1 CKCEDKLHKNTL
13 RFAQK
18 ERFCMRLVLLV
29 MYLIIEVFVSY
40 EVIYII
46 GVLGFVLEIL
56 VSAFL
61 GFGILLNFRLFFGEA
76 LEKLRLKEMTYEAF
90 VGSNIFRI
98 LGAILLILPG
108 AFTDILGLLMQF
120 SVFGLMLV
128 KPFVKV
134 DSAKQNSDII
144 DVEVIEKEIKD

>member
-1 CKCEDKLHKNTL
+1 
-13 RFAQK
+13 
-18 ERFCMRLVLLV
+18 MRLILLV

-40 EVIYII
+40 EVIDII

-61 GFGILLNFRLFFGEA
+61 EFGILLNFRLFFGEA
-76 LEKLRLKEMTYEAF
+76 LGKLRSREMTYEAF

-134 DSAKQNSDII
+134 DSAKQHSDII

>member
-1 CKCEDKLHKNTL
+1 
-13 RFAQK
+13 
-18 ERFCMRLVLLV
+18 MRLILLV

-40 EVIYII
+40 EVIDII
-46 GVLGFVLEIL
+46 GVLGCVLEIL

-61 GFGILLNFRLFFGEA
+61 GVGILLNFRLFFGEA
-76 LEKLRLKEMTYEAF
+76 LGKLRSREMTYEAF

-134 DSAKQNSDII
+134 DSGKQHSDII

>member
-1 CKCEDKLHKNTL
+1 
-13 RFAQK
+13 
-18 ERFCMRLVLLV
+18 MRLVLLV

-40 EVIYII
+40 EVIDII

>member
-1 CKCEDKLHKNTL
+1 
-13 RFAQK
+13 
-18 ERFCMRLVLLV
+18 MRLILLV

-40 EVIYII
+40 EVIDII

-76 LEKLRLKEMTYEAF
+76 LGKLRSREMTYEAF

-134 DSAKQNSDII
+134 DSGKQHSDII

>member
-1 CKCEDKLHKNTL
+1 
-13 RFAQK
+13 
-18 ERFCMRLVLLV
+18 MRLVLLV

>member
-1 CKCEDKLHKNTL
+1 
-13 RFAQK
+13 
-18 ERFCMRLVLLV
+18 MRLILLV

-40 EVIYII
+40 EVIDII

-76 LEKLRLKEMTYEAF
+76 LGKLRSREMTYEAF

-134 DSAKQNSDII
+134 DSAKQQSDII
-144 DVEVIEKEIKD
+144 DMEDIEKEIKD